1 MRGEVI
7 EFEEGA
13 GGGTILGEDGETYHF
28 NASSIRSKARLS
40 AGERVD
46 FVALEKVAT
55 HIYGLGVEPG
65 ARASIQPARSA
76 HGAFDV
82 GRVIQRTFDAI
93 RHNAVTF
100 LVAAVLLVGLPS
112 LVMVYGQS
120 VVLLSQNF
128 TGLALAA
135 LGWLLYLIGIYV
147 LQGLV
152 IKVTVARFNGKTMSI
167 GEGFEAGVKVF
178 FPLIGVAI
186 VVGLGLILG
195 FMVLI
200 VPGIILAVI
209 WSVATGAVVVE
220 GRGVGDA
227 LQRSRDLTRG
237 YRWQIFGLGV
247 IMVIA
252 SMIIGMAVGGISAAT
267 GGGFIAGSASL
278 AINMVTSAV
287 SNILNAVIGAAG
299 VGALYYELRSVK
311 EGVGPEQLA
320 SVFD

>member
-1 MRGEVI
+1 MRGEVS

-13 GGGTILGEDGETYHF
+13 GGGKILGEDGETYNF
-28 NASSIRSKARLS
+28 SASSIRSKAKLA

-46 FVALEKVAT
+46 FVAMEKVAT

-65 ARASIQPARSA
+65 ARSTIQPSRSA
-76 HGAFDV
+76 YGAFDI
-82 GRVIQRTFDAI
+82 GRVIQRTFDSI
-93 RHNAVTF
+93 RQNIVTF
-100 LVAAVLLVGLPS
+100 LVAALLLVGLPS

-120 VVLLSQNF
+120 VVMLSQNV
-128 TGLALAA
+128 TGLGLAA
-135 LGWLLYLIGIYV
+135 AGWLLYLIGVYV

-152 IKVTVARFNGKTMSI
+152 IKVTVARFNNKTMSI
-167 GEGFEAGVKVF
+167 GEAFEAGFKVVL
-178 FPLIGVAI
+178 PLLGVAI
-186 VVGLGLILG
+186 VVGLGVMLG
-195 FMVLI
+195 FILLI

-237 YRWQIFGLGV
+237 YRWEIFGLGV
-247 IMVIA
+247 IMVVA
-252 SMIIGMAVGGISAAT
+252 STIIGIAVGGVSAAT
-267 GGGFIAGSASL
+267 GGGFMAGSTNL
-278 AINMVTSAV
+278 FVNMVTSAV

>member
-1 MRGEVI
+1 MRGEVS

-13 GGGTILGEDGETYHF
+13 GGGKILGEDGEIYNF
-28 NASSIRSKARLS
+28 SASSIRSKAKLA

-46 FVALEKVAT
+46 FVAMDKVAT
-55 HIYGLGVEPG
+55 QIYGLGLEPG
-65 ARASIQPARSA
+65 ARSTIQPSKSA
-76 HGAFDV
+76 YGAFDV
-82 GRVIQRTFDAI
+82 GRVIQRTFDSI
-93 RHNAVTF
+93 RQNIVTF

-120 VVLLSQNF
+120 VVMLSQNF
-128 TGLALAA
+128 TGLGLAA
-135 LGWLLYLIGIYV
+135 AGWLLYLIGVYV

-152 IKVTVARFNGKTMSI
+152 IKVTVARFNNKITSI
-167 GEGFEAGVKVF
+167 GEAFEAGFKVF
-178 FPLIGVAI
+178 FPLLGVAI
-186 VVGLGLILG
+186 VVGLGVMLG
-195 FMVLI
+195 FILLI

-237 YRWQIFGLGV
+237 YRWQIFGLVV

-252 SMIIGMAVGGISAAT
+252 SMIIGFAVGGISAAT
-267 GGGFIAGSASL
+267 GGGFVAGSANL
-278 AINMVTSAV
+278 IVNMVTSAV